1 MHLNLIKIS
10 YKTIMKTVMTVIED
24 SYFLK
29 VDVQYLEKL
38 LNLHN
43 DLPFLPKIIK
53 IEKGERLQET
63 CMIIK

>member
-1 MHLNLIKIS
+1 
-10 YKTIMKTVMTVIED
+10 MKTVMTVVED

-43 DLPFLPKIIK
+43 DLPFLPKMIK

>member
-1 MHLNLIKIS
+1 
-10 YKTIMKTVMTVIED
+10 MTVIED

-43 DLPFLPKIIK
+43 DYVMNMLYTLKI
-53 IEKGERLQET
+53 
-63 CMIIK
+63 

>member
-1 MHLNLIKIS
+1 
-10 YKTIMKTVMTVIED
+10 MKTVMTVVED

-43 DLPFLPKIIK
+43 DYVMNMLYTLKI
-53 IEKGERLQET
+53 
-63 CMIIK
+63 